1 VHIAV
6 FALRRKVPTLLKALH
21 HRLGFRVGNVYLCR
35 LISTMLSVLLLK
47 QILGAQIYKKTGDK
61 EELLG
66 TVVSI
71 YNRDGHLYAS
81 VLLPDNCTFVRYV
94 VSFFFF

>member
-1 VHIAV
+1 
-6 FALRRKVPTLLKALH
+6 
-21 HRLGFRVGNVYLCR
+21 
-35 LISTMLSVLLLK
+35 MLSVLLLK
-47 QILGAQIYKKTGDK
+47 QILGAQIYKK

-81 VLLPDNCTFVRYV
+81 VLLPDNCTFARYV